1 MTDQIIKT
9 RNKPRRNMASD
20 GLLSSPNTVRVLAQ
34 LARRCDAATAPHQR
48 LHRDRADVRRG
59 KADRRS
65 THSRGRRMIDPKV
78 FKQVRKA
85 LGLSQQELADAL
97 GLSRVTVNKMERG
110 RLRRGIPDN
119 VAEMLMAI
127 KAHPKGLR
135 TVERK
140 PVEKLYRPLPDGSF
154 IRDVWPT
161 NDAHL
166 WDNEEDDQ

>member
-1 MTDQIIKT
+1 
-9 RNKPRRNMASD
+9 
-20 GLLSSPNTVRVLAQ
+20 
-34 LARRCDAATAPHQR
+34 
-48 LHRDRADVRRG
+48 
-59 KADRRS
+59 
-65 THSRGRRMIDPKV
+65 MIDPKV

-85 LGLSQQELADAL
+85 LRLSQQELADAL

-135 TVERK
+135 TV
-140 PVEKLYRPLPDGSF
+140 VRPQTVNNAFKDVIENFYKAPDDS
-154 IRDVWPT
+154 
-161 NDAHL
+161 HL